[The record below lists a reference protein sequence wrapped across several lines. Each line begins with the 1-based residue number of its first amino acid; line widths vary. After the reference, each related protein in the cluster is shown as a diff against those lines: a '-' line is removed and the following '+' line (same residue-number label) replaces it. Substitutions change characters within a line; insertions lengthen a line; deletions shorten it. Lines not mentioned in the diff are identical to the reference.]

1 MQRYLY
7 HMVPRE
13 MVGQE
18 LMPLHQLREMSPHLY
33 ERYTKKYS
41 DHPERMKLL
50 TRKIPHLNCLWND
63 VVHFLPIHPFYI
75 YSLLTKLGVDMK
87 ENLTFYRIPIQK
99 LAPNQNVI
107 YLYSKDNYQG
117 PAGEIAAE
125 DIKILMM
132 DEYKELT
139 QLPTATTDYFITEK
153 EKGKN
158 FGLFAYIPHILSLGK
173 VRVDDVEIITWNQM
187 IK

>member
-1 MQRYLY
+1 
-7 HMVPRE
+7 
-13 MVGQE
+13 
-18 LMPLHQLREMSPHLY
+18 
-33 ERYTKKYS
+33 
-41 DHPERMKLL
+41 
-50 TRKIPHLNCLWND
+50 
-63 VVHFLPIHPFYI
+63 
-75 YSLLTKLGVDMK
+75 MK
-87 ENLTFYRIPIQK
+87 ENLTFYRIPIQQ

-139 QLPTATTDYFITEK
+139 QLPTATIDCFITEK